1 MAEKSEVY
9 KGVVK
14 HKGFWNYSEIYK
26 FAYAW
31 LKDEGYNI
39 SEDNYTEKVTS
50 FGKEIAIKWTSKK
63 KVSDYFRN
71 IITVSWHILGMTDS
85 EIERAG
91 KKEKTNKGEIKLTF
105 TATLERDYEKRW
117 EDKPF
122 WKMMRGVYD
131 KYVIRTTMDEY
142 EDRLQSKVLKFIEE
156 TKSFLQLEGKH

>member
-14 HKGFWNYSEIYK
+14 QKGFWNYTELYN
-26 FAYAW
+26 FAHSW
-31 LKDEGYNI
+31 LKDAGYGI
-39 SEDNYTEKVTS
+39 SEDNYSEKLTS
-50 FGKEIAIKWTSKK
+50 FGKEISIKWTAKK

-71 IITVSWHILGMTDS
+71 IIVVSWHILGMTDS
-85 EIERAG
+85 EIERDG

-105 TATLERDYEKRW
+105 TATLERDYEQRW

-131 KYVIRTTMDEY
+131 KYVIRTTMEDY
-142 EDRLQSKVLKFIEE
+142 EDRLKEKIQKFIEDV
-156 TKSFLQLEGKH
+156 KAFLQLEGK